1 MKENLIIWDF
11 DGVIADTEVIWLK
24 IRLEAVNKKFGL
36 NYDMQSIYKIFGGTN
51 DSMKQKIL
59 NDMGYKTDQKF
70 WDELFAKDIVYINE
84 HGIDLTEGVEDIF
97 KSDKF
102 AQCIATSGGKF
113 KTDIKIKCCGIRKYF
128 PEDRV
133 FTADNV
139 SVAKPEPDL
148 FLYAAE
154 KMGYKPEN
162 SIVIE
167 DSIAGMTAAK
177 RAGMKIIAFVGN
189 DLYKNDDFI
198 GKIKEIGVENIFYSM
213 SDIKKYI
220 EDYKNG

>member
-1 MKENLIIWDF
+1 MKKNLIIWDF

-24 IRLEAVNKKFGL
+24 IRLEAVSKKFGL
-36 NYDMQSIYKIFGGTN
+36 NYNMQSFYKIFGGTN

-59 NDMGYKTDQKF
+59 SDMGYKTDQKF
-70 WDELFAKDIVYINE
+70 WDELFAKDIVYINK

-97 KSDKF
+97 KSNKF
-102 AQCIATSGGKF
+102 SQCIATSGGKF

-128 PEDRV
+128 PEDKV

-213 SDIKKYI
+213 SDIKKYL
-220 EDYKNG
+220 EK